1 MLNFNQLRTF
11 HYAAKHLSFTEAA
24 NRLFVTQPA
33 VTAQIKALE
42 EGCNLKLF
50 RKKGRQVHLTEEG
63 NTLFNYTQKF
73 FRYEKEI
80 ENAIDDMKELKR
92 GVLRIGSTKT
102 YARYF
107 MPSLLTSFHKDY
119 PHIKIH
125 LHEGSSLDMTNSLL
139 EFKNDVAVIAKAEE
153 NPDISFIPFS
163 QEELVIVVPPDHP
176 LTTKKRISPQDLAK
190 EPLIMKER
198 GSGTRKRVNK
208 LFEQHQ
214 CTPNTLM
221 ETSNNEFIKQLIQRR
236 EGVSIL
242 VKACVAAEIKEG
254 KLALLRLTGQR
265 IYLDVSFAYLKNQP
279 LSAPARAFEKILK
292 KLRSE
297 DMRPQDI
304 GALMLKILAQQR

>member
-11 HYAAKHLSFTEAA
+11 HYAAKHLSFTDAA

-33 VTAQIKALE
+33 VTAQVKALE

-63 NTLFNYTQKF
+63 KTLFNYTQKI

-80 ENAIDDMKELKR
+80 ENVIDDMKELKR

-125 LHEGSSLDMTNSLL
+125 LDEGSSLDMINSLL
-139 EFKNDVAVIAKAEE
+139 EFKNEVAVIAKATES
-153 NPDISFIPFS
+153 PDVTFIPLS
-163 QEELVIVVPPDHP
+163 QEELVIIVSANHP
-176 LTTKKRISPQDLAK
+176 LTAKKNVSPQELAK
-190 EPLIMKER
+190 EPLIMKET
-198 GSGTRKRVNK
+198 GSGTRKRVNMFFK
-208 LFEQHQ
+208 QHH
-214 CTPNTLM
+214 CTPNVLM
-221 ETSNNEFIKQLIQRR
+221 ETSNNEFIKQLVQKG
-236 EGVSIL
+236 EGISML
-242 VKACVAAEIKEG
+242 VNACVAAEIEEG
-254 KLALLRLTGQR
+254 KLATIPLKGQQ
-265 IYLDVSFAYLKNQP
+265 IYLDVSFAYLKKQP
-279 LSAPARAFEKILK
+279 LSAPARAFERVLK

-297 DMRPQDI
+297 DLRPQDI